1 MALPSDK
8 DAMRLALFEN
18 KELGE
23 GGKEGQAASDRRT
36 KLLLQILGDMQQNE
50 KISESTS
57 VAEVLFAAGKQGG
70 LPMKRVAQAPFFVLR
85 GAAMPALLVEMG
97 FLTERDEAALL
108 NQPGYQERIAAALAR
123 GIVNYLK
130 R

>member
-1 MALPSDK
+1 
-8 DAMRLALFEN
+8 
-18 KELGE
+18 
-23 GGKEGQAASDRRT
+23 
-36 KLLLQILGDMQQNE
+36 
-50 KISESTS
+50 
-57 VAEVLFAAGKQGG
+57 
-70 LPMKRVAQAPFFVLR
+70 MKRVAQAPFFVLR
-85 GAAMPALLVEMG
+85 GAAMPAVLVEMG